1 MLSKVRN
8 VIQNHGVSALPSRTV
23 AYARRQI
30 VFGFA
35 DTYQQRVRPFMP
47 ARGPVRCGGIAI
59 CHDVKWGDRI
69 IPRTWIPLFERDNP
83 DYEVGLVRGLKDIIK
98 AGDSVVVVGG
108 GLGVTA
114 TVAALRA
121 GPTGSVQ
128 CFEASAQHVK
138 FTRQTAA
145 RNNVNNV
152 SVHHAVIAKS
162 IAVYGDGSDLGTI
175 VPPSQLPACDVL
187 QLDCE
192 GAEVDI
198 LRAMTIAPRAILV
211 ETHGWCGAP
220 NGRAG
225 GGRGEPHQRYHL

>member
-35 DTYQQRVRPFMP
+35 GTYQQRVRPFMP

-98 AGDSVVVVGG
+98 AGDSVV
-108 GLGVTA
+108 A
-114 TVAALRA
+114 AAALA
-121 GPTGSVQ
+121 
-128 CFEASAQHVK
+128 
-138 FTRQTAA
+138 
-145 RNNVNNV
+145 
-152 SVHHAVIAKS
+152 
-162 IAVYGDGSDLGTI
+162 
-175 VPPSQLPACDVL
+175 
-187 QLDCE
+187 
-192 GAEVDI
+192 
-198 LRAMTIAPRAILV
+198 
-211 ETHGWCGAP
+211 
-220 NGRAG
+220 
-225 GGRGEPHQRYHL
+225 